1 MHKKS
6 VETSQTSPG
15 KTVCPTPPLPPP
27 PPPTEK
33 LEGNAT
39 EEQTVKHRKDGNADI
54 SREEMR
60 EHSIAALRAK
70 AQEHSA
76 RLLGTVP
83 ETASG
88 HKEEAAGRGP
98 TEQDAAKMSN

>member
-6 VETSQTSPG
+6 VEHSQPSPE
-15 KTVCPTPPLPPP
+15 KAACLTPPPV
-27 PPPTEK
+27 TEK
-33 LEGNAT
+33 LEGKAT
-39 EEQTVKHRKDGNADI
+39 EERAEKHRKDGNENI
-54 SREEMR
+54 SKEELR

-76 RLLGTVP
+76 KLLGTVLD
-83 ETASG
+83 TASG
-88 HKEEAAGRGP
+88 QKEEAGEHDV